1 MPKSTFYNLNN
12 KKKEKIKEAIK
23 KEFTKHTLKK
33 HQLVIL

>member
-23 KEFTKHTLKK
+23 KEDIPLSS
-33 HQLVIL
+33 